1 MFKKTLL
8 ALALTGLAGTATAG
22 TVSAGANNTAN
33 KLKNGT
39 MAVSVEGAVGTSSY
53 TLNDVTFTINDSKKA
68 DYASLKTVTVD
79 IAGATLSPAT
89 SASLALVSTG
99 DTFNTAN
106 VVVSYPTS
114 TQVKFDVLGTA
125 PAFADGGAAG
135 LAAGAKFTI
144 SGLDLVF
151 ASKDAGSQ
159 VSYTV
164 TAKSSV
170 GGAEI
175 DKGSA
180 AVAQF
185 VTQFSAKVD
194 PKLGS
199 NKVDVAQGR
208 KLFAASQALPTGK
221 TDTTT
226 VVIEQA
232 PIDLLA
238 ANVVAGTYNFTL
250 NGDFSFLDVD
260 GNDKVDQEF
269 TLSGVAAK
277 DLQSTAV
284 TKATAAT
291 AKFDFATDGSVV
303 LPVQTFFADASVQYK
318 TVGAGPGA
326 TAATFEAKGLYA
338 GAWSL
343 NGTSKDITFMPFGS
357 AYAQSITVTNR
368 GTVVG
373 EIEVVLTYNGKN
385 YTKTL
390 TAVAAAKSVT
400 DISKEVAAFAK
411 ASGITG
417 NANVKVIVNSPSV
430 DVDAVYYSK
439 KDADRVKTF

>member
-22 TVSAGANNTAN
+22 TVTAGADNAVN

-39 MAVSVEGAVGTSSY
+39 KAVSVEGAVGTSSVK
-53 TLNDVTFTINDSKKA
+53 LDGVTFKINNAKKA
-68 DYASLKTVTVD
+68 NYASLKTIIVD

-89 SASLALVSTG
+89 SASISLSDDVGAVATA
-99 DTFNTAN
+99 DTITEGTPVA
-106 VVVSYPTS
+106 VSYPTS
-114 TQVKFDVLGTA
+114 TQVKFVVD
-125 PAFADGGAAG
+125 FDDKDSNG
-135 LAAGAKFTI
+135 LLDDATFTI
-144 SGLDLVF
+144 DGLDLVF

-164 TAKSSV
+164 TAQSSV
-170 GGAEI
+170 GSAEI
-175 DKGSA
+175 DKGTA
-180 AVAQF
+180 AVTEF
-185 VTQFSAKVD
+185 VTQFSAKVE

-226 VVIEQA
+226 VAIEQA
-232 PIDLLA
+232 PTDLLS
-238 ANVVAGTYNFTL
+238 ANVVADTYNFTL

-260 GNDKVDQEF
+260 GDDKIDEEF

-277 DLQSTAV
+277 GLQSTAV

-303 LPVQTFFADASVQYK
+303 LPVQNFFADASVQYQ
-318 TVGAGPGA
+318 TAALA
-326 TAATFEAKGLYA
+326 TATFEAKGLYA
-338 GAWSL
+338 GAWAL

-357 AYAQSITVTNR
+357 DYAQSITVTNR

-373 EIEVVLTYNGKN
+373 EIEVVLTYKGEN
-385 YTKTL
+385 YTKAL